1 MFAGVLL
8 VPVSPDLPSVRLN
21 DDVSFSRALYCKNLF
36 NNNSND
42 EDDKNKWHIVI
53 YTCASTRGVVLDL
66 VPDASAETFRN
77 TEAATGGVL

>member
-21 DDVSFSRALYCKNLF
+21 DDVSFSSTLYCKNLF

-42 EDDKNKWHIVI
+42 EDDKNK
-53 YTCASTRGVVLDL
+53 
-66 VPDASAETFRN
+66 
-77 TEAATGGVL
+77 